1 MPIKLIV
8 ASSEP
13 RFHDFVRE
21 QLASTPNAEVA
32 GTHEDMGPNLSVR
45 ILQDLSGNAQS
56 AVLMDITP
64 DPEQGLRALEQ
75 MKQAVPELYVILSD
89 LQSSEEFLLRS
100 MRLGGA
106 DFLQQP
112 LKRAEFSEAMARLE
126 QHGQRVHR
134 QSRQLGR
141 MYTFVGVKGGVG
153 TTTAAVN
160 FAALC
165 ARQNKST
172 VLVDLDTDSGDAAC
186 YLGLRHQYSLADVVD
201 NLDQLDQAM
210 LEGIM
215 ARDALGFSVL
225 CAPEEVERSR
235 SIGEQHLREIGS
247 FLIESCDAVVVDGSR
262 DLDDL
267 LLSCLEL
274 SESIFVVLT
283 PEFPAVRNAQHY
295 LSALSRAGYGHEAVK
310 LIVNRRDKRSP
321 LNVSLEQLQ
330 QTLGA
335 APFWV
340 LPNQYREAMQAVHEA
355 RPVVIRGNTE
365 LGRSYRDFAKKLGVN
380 GVGLP
385 AGSKEAAGG
394 EVPKRSGW
402 WARR

>member
-1 MPIKLIV
+1 MPIQLMV
-8 ASSEP
+8 ASPEP

-21 QLASTPNAEVA
+21 QVALTPNAEVV
-32 GTHEDMGPNLSVR
+32 GEHEDIGPNLSVR
-45 ILQDLSGNAQS
+45 ILHDLNLNPQS
-56 AVLMDITP
+56 AVLLDISS

-75 MKQAVPELYVILSD
+75 MGQAVPGLYVILSD
-89 LQSSEEFLLRS
+89 LQCSEEFLLRS

-106 DFLQQP
+106 DFLRQP
-112 LKRAEFSEAMARLE
+112 LKRAEFSEAMTRLE
-126 QHGQRVHR
+126 QHMQRIHR
-134 QSRQLGR
+134 QSRPLGH
-141 MYTFVGVKGGVG
+141 MYTFVGVKGGMG

-172 VLVDLDTDSGDAAC
+172 VLVDLDMDSGDAAC
-186 YLGLRHQYSLADVVD
+186 YLGLRHQYSLADVAE

-215 ARDALGFSVL
+215 ARDPLGFSVL

-235 SIGEQHLREIGS
+235 LIGEQHLREIGS
-247 FLIESCDAVVVDGSR
+247 FLIERFDAVVVDGSR
-262 DLDDL
+262 ALDGL

-283 PEFPAVRNAQHY
+283 EEFPAVRNAQHY
-295 LSALSRAGYGHEAVK
+295 LSALARAGYGHEAVK
-310 LIVNRRDKRSP
+310 LVVNRHEKRGS
-321 LNVSLEQLQ
+321 LHVSLEQMQ

-340 LPNQYREAMQAVHEA
+340 LPNRYEEAMQAVHEA
-355 RPVVIRGNTE
+355 RPVVTRGGTE
-365 LGRSYRDFAKKLGVN
+365 LGRSYRDFAKKLGLD
-380 GVGLP
+380 GQP
-385 AGSKEAAGG
+385 TAAIQQ
-394 EVPKRSGW
+394 K
-402 WARR
+402 

>member
-1 MPIKLIV
+1 MPIQLIV

-21 QLASTPNAEVA
+21 QLASTPNAEVT
-32 GTHEDMGPNLSVR
+32 GEHEDLGPNLSAR
-45 ILQDLSGNAQS
+45 ILHDLNLNPQS
-56 AVLMDITP
+56 AILLDISP
-64 DPEQGLRALEQ
+64 DPEPGLRALEQ
-75 MKQAVPELYVILSD
+75 MKLAIPGLYVILSGFE
-89 LQSSEEFLLRS
+89 SSEELLLRS

-112 LKRAEFSEAMARLE
+112 LKRAEFSDAMIRLE
-126 QHGQRVHR
+126 EHLQRIHR
-134 QSRQLGR
+134 QGRQIGR

-172 VLVDLDTDSGDAAC
+172 VLVDLDMDSGDIAC
-186 YLGLRHQYSLADVVD
+186 YLGLRHQYSLADVAE

-210 LEGIM
+210 LEGIL
-215 ARDALGFSVL
+215 ARDPLGFSVL
-225 CAPEEVERSR
+225 CAPGDPERAR
-235 SIGEQHLREIGS
+235 LIGEEHLREIGS
-247 FLIESCDAVVVDGSR
+247 FLIQGFDAVVVDGSR
-262 DLDDL
+262 ALDGL

-283 PEFPAVRNAQHY
+283 EEFPAVRNAQLY
-295 LSALSRAGYGHEAVK
+295 LSTLARAGYGHEAVR
-310 LIVNRRDKRSP
+310 LVVNRHEKHGS

-340 LPNQYREAMQAVHEA
+340 LPNRYDEAMQAIHEA

-365 LGRSYRDFAKKLGVN
+365 LGRSYRDFARKLGLDGQAV
-380 GVGLP
+380 
-385 AGSKEAAGG
+385 EA
-394 EVPKRSGW
+394 VQKK
-402 WARR
+402 